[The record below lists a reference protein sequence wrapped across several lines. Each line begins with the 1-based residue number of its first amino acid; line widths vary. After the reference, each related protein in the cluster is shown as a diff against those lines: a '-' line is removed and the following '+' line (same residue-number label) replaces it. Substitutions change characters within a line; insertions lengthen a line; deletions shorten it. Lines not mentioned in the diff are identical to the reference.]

1 MLNVAVLDDYQQ
13 VTHKYAN
20 WRELNGKI
28 NLKVFSE
35 FIDNEASLVKHL
47 SNFNVLCLMRERTK
61 LTSSLIKNYLI

>member
-28 NLKVFSE
+28 NLKVFSS
-35 FIDNEASLVKHL
+35 ILNNKICPTMLPNIVLGIISKIKVKY
-47 SNFNVLCLMRERTK
+47 S
-61 LTSSLIKNYLI
+61 